1 MMSSPPL
8 STGERLKLSNHQ
20 RRRRQLLAI
29 ASGFALLILTIV
41 AILFATGIFLI
52 PTGSLSPSLANVSL
66 YVARD
71 GYDVTAVRASDG
83 ATLWRHESGG
93 WYTAA
98 SEGLVYTS
106 STDDADVFALH
117 ASDGS
122 LAWTAFAVGDVL
134 AAGDGVVLVGRFDGE
149 DPSRVQAINA
159 ADGSVR
165 WVTQLDGINRPNVT
179 LVGSTVYAYG
189 AGGAGVSSTSDELF
203 ALRASDGAV
212 LWKATTPA
220 SGSPAPAVG
229 DGAVYVADNT
239 GYVNAVRASDGTLL
253 WRVKIGPQG
262 SGTRS
267 SLATAPGVVYAG
279 SADGYV
285 VALNDATGATLW
297 RNQVNPSSAPTV
309 AGGVVYVNTQD
320 GALVALKA
328 TNGTQLWSL
337 VVHGQLATYGE
348 PQPTV
353 IGGAVFEGVSGYCTF
368 LCREAFVYGVQAS
381 NGAVAWRVATN
392 AQLTAT
398 VAVSVAV

>member
-8 STGERLKLSNHQ
+8 STGERLKLSNQQ
-20 RRRRQLLAI
+20 RRRRQLFAI

-41 AILFATGIFLI
+41 AVLFATGIFLI
-52 PTGSLSPSLANVSL
+52 PTGSLSPSLANVPL
-66 YVARD
+66 YVGRD

-83 ATLWRHESGG
+83 ATLWRHNGGG

-98 SEGLVYTS
+98 ADGLVFTS
-106 STDDADVFALH
+106 PTDGLVFALH

-134 AAGDGVVLVGRFDGE
+134 AAGDGVVLAGRFDGE

-179 LVGSTVYAYG
+179 LAGSTVYAYG

-253 WRVKIGPQG
+253 WRVKIGSQG
-262 SGTRS
+262 SGTWS

-285 VALNDATGATLW
+285 VALNDATGATIW

-309 AGGVVYVNTQD
+309 AGGVVYVNTQGGD
-320 GALVALKA
+320 LVALKA

-337 VVHGQLATYGE
+337 AVHGQLATYGE

-353 IGGAVFEGVSGYCTF
+353 VGGAVFEGVSGYCTF
-368 LCREAFVYGVQAS
+368 MCREAFVYGVQAS

-392 AQLTAT
+392 AQLTAI
-398 VAVSVAV
+398 VAVETAV